1 MKLHNFRSFSIIL
14 HFSCSVSRIWAS
26 IFVKT
31 EQWIAAFHFWTNFTK
46 STICPIT
53 IFRSCFIFNL
63 DLLNR
68 LELYLIFELM
78 LTINLIGRTIL
89 FCLGEQYLKNK
100 MLSSLLKCRLWNRLL
115 DSDIIESRYGN
126 RYECKNNQTD

>member
-1 MKLHNFRSFSIIL
+1 
-14 HFSCSVSRIWAS
+14 
-26 IFVKT
+26 
-31 EQWIAAFHFWTNFTK
+31 
-46 STICPIT
+46 
-53 IFRSCFIFNL
+53 
-63 DLLNR
+63 
-68 LELYLIFELM
+68 LM